1 MTKKKLNQVKQEAIG
16 IAFILPALI
25 PLLIFVIYPIIRC
38 FVLSFYSYNMTSTM
52 KFVGWRNFQKLFSR
66 KEIWD
71 TIFNTLRYALIVLPV
86 ILLGGFALGVALSKK
101 GKVNVVYRTLI
112 FAPHVTSM
120 VAISSVWLFVFHPQY
135 GAVNMLLETFGMMP
149 VRWLNEPAT
158 AFWVISFV
166 NIWRMIG
173 YDTIVFIGGIQNI
186 STEVLEAATIDGAS
200 RWRTICHII
209 FPLTSP
215 TTFMLM
221 ILNTIGILKMFTVI
235 NVLTGGGPA
244 KSTQNLVIMLHDYA
258 FNRFQVGYAS
268 AISTVLFLLI
278 LVIHIVQRT
287 LERKVQY
294 DQ

>member
-1 MTKKKLNQVKQEAIG
+1 MTKKMLNGVKREALG

-38 FVLSFYSYNMTSTM
+38 FVLSFYSYNMTSAM

-71 TIFNTLRYALIVLPV
+71 TIFHTLRYALIVLPV
-86 ILLGGFALGVALSKK
+86 VLFGGFTLGVALSKK
-101 GKVNVVYRTLI
+101 SKVNVVYRTLI

-135 GAVNMLLETFGMMP
+135 GAVNMVLESFGIMP
-149 VRWLNEPAT
+149 VRWLNEAST
-158 AFWVISFV
+158 AYWVISFV

-186 STEVLEAATIDGAS
+186 SGEVLEAATIDGAS
-200 RWRTICHII
+200 RWRMIRHII

-221 ILNTIGILKMFTVI
+221 ILNTISILKMFTVI

-278 LVIHIVQRT
+278 LVIHIAQRT
-287 LERKVQY
+287 LERRVQY